1 MLPRRSLTSV
11 FNQNTLSTMV
21 RRCLSSYKM
30 LDIETTDKEYYI
42 MNLNRK
48 PVNSM
53 NYELLKEMNQA
64 IKELEA
70 DKKCRGV
77 VISSK
82 LPVFS
87 AGLDLFE
94 MYDPNVER
102 MTAFWRE
109 LQDMKINYFGSPL
122 VMVGAINGACPAGGC
137 AIAFSCDYR
146 IMADGKHTIGLNET
160 KIGLAA
166 PYWLAES
173 MKLLTGHREAERLL
187 ALSILMKPGEALE
200 KGVVDEVLPLEN
212 VLDRGKEVM
221 EEWLQIPDVGRAQ
234 TKKQFRKYFLEELK
248 ERRDEDLERFIK
260 GVTSP
265 QLQKLLGFYIQQLKK
280 K

>member
-1 MLPRRSLTSV
+1 MFPRKALTSV
-11 FNQNTLSTMV
+11 FSHKTLSSMI
-21 RRCLSSYKM
+21 RRSVSSFKM

-94 MYDPNVER
+94 MYEPNVER

-109 LQDMKINYFGSPL
+109 FKCI
-122 VMVGAINGACPAGGC
+122 
-137 AIAFSCDYR
+137 
-146 IMADGKHTIGLNET
+146 
-160 KIGLAA
+160 
-166 PYWLAES
+166 
-173 MKLLTGHREAERLL
+173 
-187 ALSILMKPGEALE
+187 
-200 KGVVDEVLPLEN
+200 
-212 VLDRGKEVM
+212 
-221 EEWLQIPDVGRAQ
+221 
-234 TKKQFRKYFLEELK
+234 
-248 ERRDEDLERFIK
+248 
-260 GVTSP
+260 
-265 QLQKLLGFYIQQLKK
+265 
-280 K
+280 